1 MSSFIPEHAAIWFE
15 IPVSDLKAGQAFYNA
30 VLQSE
35 LSEMTM
41 GPNVVAIFPN
51 KDPATGVAGH
61 IYEGKP
67 GEPGKGSTIHLPVA
81 KPLEAAMDRVVEN
94 GGKVI
99 SDIVTI
105 PAGRFAY
112 CLDPDGN
119 SIGLFN

>member
-1 MSSFIPEHAAIWFE
+1 
-15 IPVSDLKAGQAFYNA
+15 
-30 VLQSE
+30 
-35 LSEMTM
+35 
-41 GPNVVAIFPN
+41 
-51 KDPATGVAGH
+51 
-61 IYEGKP
+61 
-67 GEPGKGSTIHLPVA
+67 
-81 KPLEAAMDRVVEN
+81 MDRVVEN